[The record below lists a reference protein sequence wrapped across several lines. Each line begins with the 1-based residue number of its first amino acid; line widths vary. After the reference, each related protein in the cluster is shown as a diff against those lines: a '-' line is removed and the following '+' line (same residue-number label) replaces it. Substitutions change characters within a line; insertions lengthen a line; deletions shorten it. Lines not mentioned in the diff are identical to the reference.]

1 MPLQPL
7 TFDLCSSRHD
17 LVEKLSSISCSSRHD
32 LVEKLSSISRSSNH
46 SHLHCRKE
54 FMASSGEGGEDERKV
69 EILLQRDQTIA
80 EVMSG

>member
-1 MPLQPL
+1 MPHWLLQPL

-17 LVEKLSSISCSSRHD
+17 LVEKLSSISC
-32 LVEKLSSISRSSNH
+32 SSNH

-80 EVMSG
+80 EVMSE